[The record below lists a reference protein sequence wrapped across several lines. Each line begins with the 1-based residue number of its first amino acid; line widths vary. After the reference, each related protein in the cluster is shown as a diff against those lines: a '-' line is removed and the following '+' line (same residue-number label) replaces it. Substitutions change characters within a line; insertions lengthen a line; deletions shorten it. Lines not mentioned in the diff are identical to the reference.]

1 MSDSARIYG
10 SGDTLTH
17 MKTTVEL
24 NKDLLHR
31 AKQVAAEEGTT
42 LRALLESGLRSELDK
57 RKAGDFALTDAS
69 VDGKG
74 TQPGVAEGDWD
85 AIRDAIYL
93 GRGA

>member
-1 MSDSARIYG
+1 MYG
-10 SGDTLTH
+10 SGDALTH

-24 NKDLLHR
+24 NQDLLHR

-57 RKAGDFALTDAS
+57 RATGDFNLADAS
-69 VDGKG
+69 VDGNG
-74 TQPGVAEGDWD
+74 TQQGVAEGDWD
-85 AIRDAIYL
+85 AIRDAIYE